1 MEEQILAEIAAMLKK
16 SLVVQLNTPRPVKT
30 YAGLQKTV
38 NGKPVPM
45 SPPRASGNL
54 IKNLNVYWVDS
65 DFESQPELIVELP
78 DYYYFVEQG
87 RKPGRFPPLN
97 MISTWARVKKEIPQF
112 RDKKGR
118 FISNESRAFLI
129 GQSIATYGFGAT
141 PFIDKAIADV
151 LPKIVPKLGDAAAA
165 LFQKAINENRIIVGW
180 A

>member
-16 SLVVQLNTPRPVKT
+16 SLVLQLSTPRPVRT
-30 YAGLQKTV
+30 YNGLQKTV
-38 NGKPVPM
+38 NGNPVPM

-65 DFESQPELIVELP
+65 DFEAHPELIVELP

-87 RKPGRFPPLN
+87 RRPGRFPPLKQIRN
-97 MISTWARVKKEIPQF
+97 WALIKKEVPRF

-129 GQSIATYGFGAT
+129 GRSIAQYGFGAT
-141 PFIDKAIADV
+141 PFIDNAVNAV
-151 LPKIVPKLGDAAAA
+151 LPQITDRLGDAAAQF
-165 LFQKAINENRIIVGW
+165 LENTINNNRIIVG
-180 A
+180 